1 MTEAVLDELAAG
13 VPVYPSLQA
22 VLDSDWLDHVHVD
35 GLPELGVVA
44 EYARVLGSS
53 RTGDVGEAATLAW
66 AEVHGAVAIV
76 DDQAARNAGRNRQV
90 RVHGTLRLVTQGIN
104 TGRLPEA
111 EATRLVGALLDTG
124 ARFPF
129 ASAAEFIPWARKT
142 SLLS

>member
-1 MTEAVLDELAAG
+1 MSAPFVFDAGPLSNFARVGQLETLSAICGEIRCVVTEAVLDELAAG
-13 VPVYPSLQA
+13 VPVYPLLQA

-76 DDQAARNAGRNRQV
+76 DDQAARNAG
-90 RVHGTLRLVTQGIN
+90 G
-104 TGRLPEA
+104 P
-111 EATRLVGALLDTG
+111 
-124 ARFPF
+124 
-129 ASAAEFIPWARKT
+129 
-142 SLLS
+142 